1 MLAGMKEGFLGAFP
15 GRQPSPFLGS
25 QAVRAGLC
33 TAHELRTTCRAVFR
47 NVYLS
52 DGVTLTAK
60 LRAQAAWLF
69 AGPDA
74 VLSGVSAAAVH
85 GTNWLDP
92 DAPAEVVRTNRHA
105 PPGLLVHSYTLAP
118 QDVCTIDGMRVTT
131 PARTAFDLGR
141 LLPHTEAI
149 PILDALMNKTGL
161 SPEHVWRLADANSGI
176 RGVDRLRT
184 ALADADGGAQS
195 PLETR
200 TRLLLWNTGV
210 PGLRT
215 HIPFY
220 DQWGLVCTTAAMGWP
235 RRKVAVEC
243 DEERDTAGYR
253 TWVHLHTAE
262 LESYGW
268 TVVWVTA
275 AMVSGQNDIA
285 ERVRQKLFSERTHV
299 PGDRV
304 AADQLIIGR
313 VVDLHE
319 GQPAGRG
326 GSEITGSAGLAQQ
339 SRRPFG

>member
-1 MLAGMKEGFLGAFP
+1 MHI
-15 GRQPSPFLGS
+15 
-25 QAVRAGLC
+25 VRGLW
-33 TAHELRTTCRAVFR
+33 TAARPTTR
-47 NVYLS
+47 NV
-52 DGVTLTAK
+52 
-60 LRAQAAWLF
+60 
-69 AGPDA
+69 
-74 VLSGVSAAAVH
+74 GVSADAGRHGRRISGRFSRPTAQPVSGQPGCTRGAVYRPRAADHVPGGIPQRVSERWGH
-85 GTNWLDP
+85 SDGQAAGPGGMALRRSRCGAQRCFSGSGTRHHWLDP

-215 HIPFY
+215 HIVLRP
-220 DQWGLVCTTAAMGWP
+220 MGFG
-235 RRKVAVEC
+235 VHHS
-243 DEERDTAGYR
+243 RD
-253 TWVHLHTAE
+253 
-262 LESYGW
+262 
-268 TVVWVTA
+268 
-275 AMVSGQNDIA
+275 
-285 ERVRQKLFSERTHV
+285 
-299 PGDRV
+299 
-304 AADQLIIGR
+304 
-313 VVDLHE
+313 
-319 GQPAGRG
+319 
-326 GSEITGSAGLAQQ
+326 GLAETEGG
-339 SRRPFG
+339 RRM